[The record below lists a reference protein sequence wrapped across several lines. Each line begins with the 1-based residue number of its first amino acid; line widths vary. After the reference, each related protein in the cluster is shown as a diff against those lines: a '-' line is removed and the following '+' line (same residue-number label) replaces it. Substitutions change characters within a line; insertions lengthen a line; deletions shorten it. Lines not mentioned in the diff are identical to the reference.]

1 MAFTLDLENIV
12 AMTAGV
18 LGTMGGG
25 LLAYSKVRRVL
36 ARDSLDT
43 SAHES
48 MKKAMES
55 LREENSRLH
64 DEVGRLRTE
73 VNRLQQVITDLTG
86 QIANMSLAMSRNSVE
101 DQLAREGR
109 LDRRRRVTDTTP
121 FPIIEGMGGK

>member
-1 MAFTLDLENIV
+1 MDLTFDVQSIA

-25 LLAYSKVRRVL
+25 ALAYSKVRRVL
-36 ARDSLDT
+36 ARDALDT
-43 SAHES
+43 SAHDS

-73 VNRLQQVITDLTG
+73 INRLQQVITDLTG
-86 QIANMSLAMSRNSVE
+86 QIAAMSLAMSRNSVE

-121 FPIIEGMGGK
+121 FPVISGVPE